1 MGLMGGLRAE
11 QLFQSGVVFLAV
23 KREGKGKGGKMHPTV
38 FGEIVSHK
46 RTSFEI
52 CLITCL
58 KHCDQLSHD
67 DYFSEVIAAS
77 L

>member
-1 MGLMGGLRAE
+1 MGLMGRLRAE

-23 KREGKGKGGKMHPTV
+23 KREGKGRGGKMHPTV

-46 RTSFEI
+46 RMSFQK

-58 KHCDQLSHD
+58 KHCGQLSHV
-67 DYFSEVIAAS
+67 DYFSELIATS